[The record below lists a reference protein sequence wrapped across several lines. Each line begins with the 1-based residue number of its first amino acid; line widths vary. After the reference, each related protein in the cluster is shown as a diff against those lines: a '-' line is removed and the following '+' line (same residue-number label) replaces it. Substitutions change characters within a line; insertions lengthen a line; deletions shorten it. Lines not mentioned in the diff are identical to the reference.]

1 MLAIRVDGAT
11 LHARVDGPQSATAI
25 VFSNSL
31 GTDFRV
37 WDRLLPHMPA
47 GLRAIRYDKRGHG
60 LSDCPGNDWGMDEHV
75 GDLAALLDHL
85 GATRVVAVGL
95 SVGGLI
101 VLGLAKQRPD
111 LVSGLVLMDTA
122 AKIGTAEMWADRLGK
137 IEANGIGAMADTI
150 LERWFTPR
158 FRAGDPAFPAYRNML
173 VRTPKEGY
181 LKTCMAI
188 RDTDYTSVAGR
199 LELPVLAIAGSEDGS
214 TPPDLVRATA
224 ERIPGARFEEIAGAG
239 HLPCVERPE
248 MTASLIAGFLREV
261 GHV

>member
-11 LHARVDGPQSATAI
+11 LHAQVDGPQSGTVI

-37 WDRLLPHMPA
+37 WDRLLPHLPA
-47 GLRAIRYDKRGHG
+47 GLHAIRYDKRGHG
-60 LSDCPGNDWGMDEHV
+60 LSDCPDNDWGMDEHV
-75 GDLAALLDHL
+75 GDLVALLDHF
-85 GATRVVAVGL
+85 GARRVVAVGL

-101 VLGLAKQRPD
+101 VLGLAQQRPD

-122 AKIGTAEMWADRLGK
+122 AKIGTAEMWADRIGT
-137 IEANGIGAMADTI
+137 IEANGIEATADTI
-150 LERWFTPR
+150 LERWFTQR
-158 FRAGDPAFPAYRNML
+158 FRDEDPAFPAYRNML

-181 LKTCMAI
+181 LKTSAAI
-188 RDTDYTSVAGR
+188 RDTDYTVAAGK
-199 LELPVLAIAGSEDGS
+199 LGVPVLAMAGSEDGS
-214 TPPDLVRATA
+214 TPPDLVRSTA
-224 ERIPGARFEEIAGAG
+224 DRIPGARFEEIPDAG

-248 MTASLIAGFLREV
+248 RTAALIAGFLREI